1 VPPPP
6 VAACR
11 ASVPPR
17 KLITRGVDGDHIPT
31 PVAGVAADAYY
42 IRAGK
47 LCRSRWNEETGAGE
61 EKCSDLHGC
70 SNEDAKEIT
79 LLIGDS
85 SEHFYGL
92 AAAKKELFFIK
103 LKDAR
108 TVDATCFMQSQEQL
122 LPNPAEGKLGP
133 NLVLGPDGTLYNS
146 SEQRNLL
153 AIVPKAFA
161 TTETLTLSQAV
172 VKDNAIATAFRAPGT
187 ISTAPGLNL
196 PEDSN
201 IILVARE
208 KITFGQGLKAPA
220 GASLRARVG
229 F

>member
-146 SEQRNLL
+146 GEQRNLL
-153 AIVPKAFA
+153 TIVPKAFA
-161 TTETLTLSQAV
+161 TTEILKLSQDV
-172 VKDNAIATAFRAPGT
+172 VKDNAIATAFRGPGT
-187 ISTAPGLNL
+187 ISMGPGLNL
-196 PEDSN
+196 PKESN
-201 IILVARE
+201 IILVARD
-208 KITFGQGLKAPA
+208 KITFGEGFKAPV